1 MKTSFVCISMTCLV
15 LAALGKSWAG
25 EGGAL
30 PRGAHYV
37 AMGSSYA
44 AGPGITTVVVD
55 SPTRCARSKDNYAQQ
70 LARQRHLTLTDV
82 TCSGATTA
90 HVLGPWNELPAQLD
104 ALQPETR
111 LVTVTIGGNDLAYM
125 GGLMGASCRA
135 VSAATDS
142 TTCPSGRVLT
152 DADYAKVQEALRQ
165 ISAQV
170 KQRSPQAQL
179 VFVDYAT
186 VLPPKGVCTL
196 TPMTSGEAKN
206 SRATAARLAQLTGE
220 VAKQSGAMVLRAS
233 EVTRA
238 HHVCAREPWMNGYT
252 APGPNAPRAP
262 YHPTLAGMTAVAAAL
277 DKALR

>member
-1 MKTSFVCISMTCLV
+1 MKTSLASVSMICIA
-15 LAALGKSWAG
+15 LAAPVKSGAG
-25 EGGAL
+25 EGVAL
-30 PRGAHYV
+30 SHGAHYV

-55 SPTRCARSKDNYAQQ
+55 SPARCARSKDNYAQQ
-70 LARQRHLTLTDV
+70 LARRRGLTLTDV
-82 TCSGATTA
+82 SCSGATTA

-104 ALQPETR
+104 ALRIETR

-135 VSAATDS
+135 VNAAGS

-152 DADYAKVQEALRQ
+152 DADYAAVKEALNR
-165 ISAQV
+165 IAAQV

-179 VFVDYAT
+179 MFVDYAT
-186 VLPPKGVCTL
+186 VLPSKGVCAL
-196 TPMTSGEAKN
+196 TPMTISEAEN
-206 SRATAARLAQLTGE
+206 SRAIAARLAQLTGE
-220 VAKQSGAMVLRAS
+220 VAKQTGAKVLRAS
-233 EVTRA
+233 DVTRA
-238 HHVCAREPWMNGYT
+238 HHVCAREPWMNGYI